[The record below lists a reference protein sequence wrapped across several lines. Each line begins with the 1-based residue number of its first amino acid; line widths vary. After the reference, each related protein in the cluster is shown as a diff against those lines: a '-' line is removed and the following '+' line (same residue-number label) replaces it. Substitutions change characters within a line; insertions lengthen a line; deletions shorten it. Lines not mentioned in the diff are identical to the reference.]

1 MSRRYIALLRGINVG
16 RAKRI
21 AMADLRAL
29 AEGLGHGRV
38 ATLLNSGNL
47 VFDSAC
53 VDAHS
58 LRQDLQQAIATR
70 LGMDC
75 SVVVITA
82 AALDAALAG
91 NPWPDAV
98 HEPSRFL
105 IAFAE
110 QDLSV
115 AMPLAAQDWGPDRLA
130 VQGPCAY
137 LCCSSGILE
146 SPMAKAF
153 ARVAGELSTAR
164 NWATLLKL
172 QILAHA

>member
-1 MSRRYIALLRGINVG
+1 VSHRYIALLRGINVG

-47 VFDSAC
+47 VFDSARRDT
-53 VDAHS
+53 VA
-58 LRQDLQQAIATR
+58 LRQELQRAIAAQ
-70 LGMDC
+70 LGVDC
-75 SVVVITA
+75 AVVLITA
-82 AALDAALAG
+82 AALDAALAA

-98 HEPSRFL
+98 SEPARFL
-105 IAFAE
+105 LAFAE
-110 QDLSV
+110 QELAV
-115 AMPLAAQDWGPDRLA
+115 ALPLAAQDWAPDRLA
-130 VQGPCAY
+130 VQGACAY

-153 ARVAGELSTAR
+153 ARVAGTLSTSR

-172 QILAHA
+172 QALAHA